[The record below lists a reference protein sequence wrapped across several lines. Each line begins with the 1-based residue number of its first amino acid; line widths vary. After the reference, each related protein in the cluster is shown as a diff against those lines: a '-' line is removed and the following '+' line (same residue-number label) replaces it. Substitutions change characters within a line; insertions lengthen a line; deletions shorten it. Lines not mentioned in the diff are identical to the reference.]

1 MNKYKTI
8 NGKIRHAHGPVGAKL
23 NIDSNRVVYCG
34 RVNTDVEHCTG
45 CGYHVCSCPPKPKG
59 DWVYNREMDMLVYEE
74 DPFHRAAHEAHIAAH
89 MSLFAK
95 MSVAAE
101 LHSLG
106 FVSPAEALDFLREDD
121 SE

>member
-8 NGKIRHAHGPVGAKL
+8 NGKIRHAHGPVGM
-23 NIDSNRVVYCG
+23 VQTQ
-34 RVNTDVEHCTG
+34 TDADGCCE
-45 CGYHVCSCPPKPKG
+45 CGYLVCSQTGPCVPKPKG
-59 DWVYNREMDMLVYEE
+59 DWVYNREMDMLVYETTTAE
-74 DPFHRAAHEAHIAAH
+74 YQEHVKHLAAH